1 MKSMSSDA
9 GLFEDDVPRNAGVV
23 SVLLPVGVPGPYD
36 YTVPLTME
44 VAHGDFVTVPLG
56 PREVLGVVW
65 GDASGEVGHNRL
77 KPIIERLDVPPMTHV
92 LRRFVDWIA
101 SYTLSL
107 PGAVLRLA
115 IRAPGALEPAAMR
128 TVYRLGGDPP
138 ARMTPGREKVIAAA
152 QDGFARTTRELAE
165 AAGVSSSVVRGLID
179 AGTFEAIQ
187 LPADDPF
194 GEPDITREGAI
205 LSEAQAFAADQLKQR
220 LTQGGFSAQL
230 LDGVTGSGKTE
241 VYFEAVAQTLELGR
255 QALILLPEIALT
267 AQFLERFEVRFG
279 CRPAEWHSDLSV
291 RERKRVW
298 RGVADGSARVVVGA
312 RSALFLPF
320 THLGLIVVD
329 EEHEGAF
336 KQEEGVTY
344 NARDMSVVRGSL
356 GGFPVV
362 LASATPSL
370 ETMAN
375 VWAGKYDHLV
385 LPERHGPA
393 VMPAV
398 GAIDMRATPPER
410 GEWLSPPLLRA
421 MAEALAKGEQ
431 SMLFLNRRGYAP
443 LTLCRTCGHRIECS
457 QCDAWLV
464 EHRFR
469 KQLTCHHCGFTAP
482 VPRACPSCGEED
494 ALIACGPGVERIAE
508 EVVQKFPQARLALLS
523 SDNLRGPGAHR
534 DAIRQIVD
542 HEVDIIVGT
551 QIVAKGHNFPLL
563 TVVGVVDA
571 DLGLENGDLR
581 ASERTF
587 QLLHQVAGRAG
598 RAERPGRVYLQTY
611 IPEHP
616 VMQALIEGA
625 RDPFLEREAAM
636 RERTGY
642 PPYGRLVALVVSGPN
657 PQQVQAISRELA
669 RSHGPAEGIAVF
681 GPAPAPL
688 ALLRGRHRVRF
699 LVKAT
704 RAAPVQDYVAEWL
717 GRVKIPNAVRV
728 LVDVDPYSFL

>member
-1 MKSMSSDA
+1 MKSMPSDA
-9 GLFEDDVPRNAGVV
+9 GLFEDAAPRNAGVV

-36 YTVPLTME
+36 YAVPLTME

-65 GDASGEVGHNRL
+65 GDGSGEVGHNRL

-101 SYTLSL
+101 SYTLSP

-128 TVYRLGGDPP
+128 TVYRLGSDRP

-165 AAGVSSSVVRGLID
+165 AAGVSSSVVRGLIE

-194 GEPDITREGAI
+194 GEPDITREGAT

-267 AQFLERFEVRFG
+267 AQFLDRFEARFG

-320 THLGLIVVD
+320 TQLGLIVVD

-336 KQEEGVTY
+336 KQEEGVPY
-344 NARDMSVVRGSL
+344 NARDMSVVRASL

-398 GAIDMRATPPER
+398 GAIDMRTTPPER

-443 LTLCRTCGHRIECS
+443 LTLCRSCGHRIECS

-534 DAIRQIVD
+534 EAIRQIVD

-587 QLLHQVAGRAG
+587 QLLHQVPLKGVWGGPCASIPAPPPGGGPGGAGRA
-598 RAERPGRVYLQTY
+598 ARPGLSADLY
-611 IPEHP
+611 
-616 VMQALIEGA
+616 A
-625 RDPFLEREAAM
+625 
-636 RERTGY
+636 
-642 PPYGRLVALVVSGPN
+642 
-657 PQQVQAISRELA
+657 
-669 RSHGPAEGIAVF
+669 
-681 GPAPAPL
+681 
-688 ALLRGRHRVRF
+688 
-699 LVKAT
+699 
-704 RAAPVQDYVAEWL
+704 
-717 GRVKIPNAVRV
+717 
-728 LVDVDPYSFL
+728 

>member
-1 MKSMSSDA
+1 MTVTSNASD
-9 GLFEDDVPRNAGVV
+9 LFNDDASHRVGVV
-23 SVLLPVGVPGPYD
+23 SVLLPLGIPGPYD
-36 YTVPLTME
+36 YAVPPTIE

-56 PREVLGVVW
+56 SREILGVVW

-77 KPIIERLDVPPMTHV
+77 KPITERLDVPPMARV
-92 LRRFVDWIA
+92 LRQFIDWIA
-101 SYTLSL
+101 SYTLSP

-115 IRAPGALEPAAMR
+115 IRAPGALEPAATR
-128 TVYRLGGDPP
+128 IVYRLNGPAP
-138 ARMTPGREKVIAAA
+138 ARLTPGREKVLAVA
-152 QDGFARTTRELAE
+152 QDHFARTTRELAE
-165 AAGVSSSVVRGLID
+165 EAGVSTAVVRGLID
-179 AGTFEAIQ
+179 AGTFEAVE
-187 LPADDPF
+187 LPADAAF
-194 GEPDITREGAI
+194 GVPDISFNVST
-205 LSEAQAFAADQLKQR
+205 LSSDQGFAAEQIKQR
-220 LTQGGFSAQL
+220 LVQGGFSAQL

-241 VYFEAVAQTLELGR
+241 VYFEAVAQAVAQGR

-267 AQFLERFEVRFG
+267 GQFLERFERRFG
-279 CRPAEWHSDLSV
+279 CRPAEWHSDLSS

-320 THLGLIVVD
+320 PDLGLIVVD
-329 EEHEGAF
+329 EEHESAF

-344 NARDMSVVRGSL
+344 NARDMSVVRASL

-375 VWAGKYDHLV
+375 VWNGKYDHLK

-410 GEWLSPPLLRA
+410 GEWLSPPLMRA
-421 MAEALAKGEQ
+421 IAEAMAKGEQ
-431 SMLFLNRRGYAP
+431 AMLFLNRRGYAP
-443 LTLCRTCGHRIECS
+443 LTLCRTCGHRIECP
-457 QCDAWLV
+457 QCDSWLV

-469 KQLTCHHCGFTAP
+469 KELSCHHCGYAAP
-482 VPRACPSCGEED
+482 VPRACPSCSEED

-523 SDNLRGPGAHR
+523 SDSLRGPSSHA
-534 DAIRQIVD
+534 DAIRQIAD

-581 ASERTF
+581 AAERTF

-598 RAERPGRVYLQTY
+598 RAEKPGQVYLQTY
-611 IPEHP
+611 LPEHP

-642 PPYGRLVALVVSGPN
+642 PPYGRLVALIISGEN
-657 PQQVQAISRELA
+657 PKQVQAVARELG
-669 RSHGPAEGIAVF
+669 RTHGEVEGIAVF

-699 LVKAT
+699 LVKST
-704 RAAPVQDYVAEWL
+704 RSIAIQDYVADWL
-717 GRVKIPNAVRV
+717 GRVKVPGAVRV
-728 LVDVDPYSFL
+728 SVDVDPYSFL

>member
-1 MKSMSSDA
+1 MTDA
-9 GLFEDDVPRNAGVV
+9 PNATDLFNDDTSHRVGVV
-23 SVLLPVGVPGPYD
+23 SVLLPLGIPGPYD
-36 YTVPLTME
+36 YAVPPKID

-65 GDASGEVGHNRL
+65 GDGSGEVGHNRL
-77 KPIIERLDVPPMTHV
+77 KPIIERLDVPPMSRV
-92 LRRFVDWIA
+92 LRQFIDWIA
-101 SYTLSL
+101 TYTLAP

-115 IRAPGALEPAAMR
+115 IRAPGALEPAATR
-128 TVYRLGGDPP
+128 IVYRLGGP
-138 ARMTPGREKVIAAA
+138 APSRMTPGREKVLEVA
-152 QDGFARTTRELAE
+152 QDHFARTTRELAE
-165 AAGVSSSVVRGLID
+165 EAGVSTAVVRGLID
-179 AGTFEAIQ
+179 AGTFEAVE
-187 LPADDPF
+187 LPADAPF
-194 GEPDITREGAI
+194 GLPDIGFKTAT
-205 LSEAQAFAADQLKQR
+205 LSDDQAFAADQIKQR
-220 LTQGGFSAQL
+220 LQQGGFSAQL

-241 VYFEAVAQTLELGR
+241 VYFEAVAKIVEQGR

-267 AQFLERFEVRFG
+267 GQFLERFEQRFG
-279 CRPAEWHSDLSV
+279 CRPAEWHSDLSS

-320 THLGLIVVD
+320 PDLGLIVVD
-329 EEHEGAF
+329 EEHESAF

-344 NARDMSVVRGSL
+344 NARDMSVVRASL

-375 VWAGKYDHLV
+375 VWNGKYDHLT

-410 GEWLSPPLLRA
+410 GEWLSPPLMRA
-421 MAEALAKGEQ
+421 IAEAMAKGEQ
-431 SMLFLNRRGYAP
+431 AMLFLNRRGYAP
-443 LTLCRTCGHRIECS
+443 LTLCRTCGHRIECP
-457 QCDAWLV
+457 QCDSWLV

-469 KQLTCHHCGFTAP
+469 KELSCHHCGYTAP
-482 VPRACPSCGEED
+482 VPRSCPSCNEED

-523 SDNLRGPGAHR
+523 SDSLRGPSSHA
-534 DAIRQIVD
+534 DAIRQIAD

-581 ASERTF
+581 AAERTF

-598 RAERPGRVYLQTY
+598 RADRPGRVYLQTY
-611 IPEHP
+611 LPEHP

-642 PPYGRLVALVVSGPN
+642 PPYGRLVALIISGEN
-657 PQQVQAISRELA
+657 PKQVNAVSRELG
-669 RSHGPAEGIAVF
+669 RTHGAVEGISVF

-688 ALLRGRHRVRF
+688 ALLRGRHRMRF
-699 LVKAT
+699 LVKSNRNIAI
-704 RAAPVQDYVAEWL
+704 QDYVAEWL
-717 GRVKIPNAVRV
+717 SRVKVPSAVRV
-728 LVDVDPYSFL
+728 SVDVDPYSFL

>member
-1 MKSMSSDA
+1 MSFESTGTDLFNDDA
-9 GLFEDDVPRNAGVV
+9 PRKPDIV
-23 SVLLPVGVPGPYD
+23 SVLLPLGIPGPYD
-36 YTVPLTME
+36 YTVPPGME
-44 VAHGDFVTVPLG
+44 VGDGDFVIVPLG
-56 PREVLGVVW
+56 SREMLGVVW
-65 GDASGEVGHNRL
+65 GAASGEVGHNRL
-77 KPIIERLDVPPMTHV
+77 KPIVERLDAPPMTRV
-92 LRRFVDWIA
+92 LRQFIDWIA
-101 SYTLSL
+101 SYTLAP

-115 IRAPGALEPAAMR
+115 VRAPGALEPAATR
-128 TVYRLGGDPP
+128 TVYRLAGPPP
-138 ARMTPGREKVIAAA
+138 ARMTPTREKVLEVAA
-152 QDGFARTTRELAE
+152 DGFARTTRELADE
-165 AAGVSSSVVRGLID
+165 AGVSPAVVRGLVD
-179 AGTFEAIQ
+179 AGTLEPTE
-187 LPADDPF
+187 LPADAPF
-194 GEPDITREGAI
+194 GLPDHSRAHGS
-205 LSEAQAFAADQLKQR
+205 LSEAQSFAAEQLKER
-220 LTQGGFSAQL
+220 LDQGGFSAQL

-241 VYFEAVAQTLELGR
+241 VYFEAVAKALAQGR

-267 AQFLERFEVRFG
+267 GQFLERFEARFG
-279 CRPAEWHSDLSV
+279 CRPAEWHSDLSS

-298 RGVADGSARVVVGA
+298 RAVADGSARAVVGA

-320 THLGLIVVD
+320 SDLGLIIVD
-329 EEHEGAF
+329 EEHESAF
-336 KQEEGVTY
+336 KQEDGVSY
-344 NARDMSVVRGSL
+344 NARDMSVVRASL

-385 LPERHGPA
+385 LPERHGLA
-393 VMPAV
+393 IMPAV
-398 GAIDMRATPPER
+398 GAIDLRAHPPER
-410 GEWLSPPLLRA
+410 GEWVSPPLQRA
-421 MAEALAKGEQ
+421 IADALFKGEQ
-431 SMLFLNRRGYAP
+431 AMLFLNRRGYAP
-443 LTLCRTCGHRIECS
+443 LTLCRTCGHRIGCPECDS
-457 QCDAWLV
+457 WLV

-469 KQLTCHHCGFTAP
+469 KELTCHHCGYTAP
-482 VPRACPSCGEED
+482 VPKACPSCGAED
-494 ALIACGPGVERIAE
+494 ALVACGPGVERIAE

-523 SDNLRGPGAHR
+523 SDSLRGPSAHAE
-534 DAIRQIVD
+534 AIRQITD

-611 IPEHP
+611 MPEHP
-616 VMQALIEGA
+616 VMQALIEGQ
-625 RDPFLEREAAM
+625 RDAFLEREAAM
-636 RERTGY
+636 RQRTGY
-642 PPYGRLVALVVSGPN
+642 PPYGRLVGLVVSGPN
-657 PQQVQAISRELA
+657 PQQVHALARELA
-669 RSHGPAEGIAVF
+669 RVHGTVEGISVF

-704 RAAPVQDYVAEWL
+704 RAAAVQDYVAEWL

-728 LVDVDPYSFL
+728 SVDVDPYSFL

>member
-1 MKSMSSDA
+1 MGSNSSD
-9 GLFEDDVPRNAGVV
+9 LFNDDASHKVGVV
-23 SVLLPVGVPGPYD
+23 SVLLPLGIPGPYD
-36 YTVPLTME
+36 YAVPPSIK
-44 VAHGDFVTVPLG
+44 VGHGDFVTVPLG
-56 PREVLGVVW
+56 SRELLGVVW
-65 GDASGEVGHNRL
+65 ADGTGEVGHNRL
-77 KPIIERLDVPPMTHV
+77 KPIIERLDVPPMSRV
-92 LRRFVDWIA
+92 LRQFVDWIA
-101 SYTLSL
+101 SYTLSP

-128 TVYRLGGDPP
+128 TVYRLAGP
-138 ARMTPGREKVIAAA
+138 APERRTPGREKVLELA

-165 AAGVSSSVVRGLID
+165 EAGVSTAVVRGLID
-179 AGTFEAIQ
+179 AGTFEAIE
-187 LPADDPF
+187 LPADAPF
-194 GEPDITREGAI
+194 GVPDLDFNTAI
-205 LSEAQAFAADQLKQR
+205 LSDAQAFAADQLKQR
-220 LTQGGFSAQL
+220 LEQGGFSAQL

-241 VYFEAVAQTLELGR
+241 VYFEAVAKALAQGR
-255 QALILLPEIALT
+255 QVLILLPEIALT
-267 AQFLERFEVRFG
+267 GQFLERFEARFG
-279 CRPAEWHSDLSV
+279 CRPAEWHSDLSS

-298 RGVADGSARVVVGA
+298 RGIADGSARVVVGA

-320 THLGLIVVD
+320 SDLGFIVVD
-329 EEHEGAF
+329 EEHESAF

-344 NARDMSVVRGSL
+344 NARDMSVVRASL
-356 GGFPVV
+356 GGFPVL

-370 ETMAN
+370 ETMVN
-375 VWAGKYDHLV
+375 VWNGKYDHLV

-410 GEWLSPPLLRA
+410 GEWLSPPLMRA
-421 MAEALAKGEQ
+421 IAEAMAKGEQ
-431 SMLFLNRRGYAP
+431 AMLFLNRRGYAP
-443 LTLCRTCGHRIECS
+443 LTLCRTCGHRIECP
-457 QCDAWLV
+457 QCDSWLV

-469 KQLTCHHCGFTAP
+469 KQLSCHHCGYSAP
-482 VPRACPSCGEED
+482 VPSACPSCNEED

-523 SDNLRGPGAHR
+523 SDNLRGPSSHA
-534 DAIRQIVD
+534 DAIRQIAD

-581 ASERTF
+581 AAERTF
-587 QLLHQVAGRAG
+587 QLLHQVSGRAG

-611 IPEHP
+611 LPEHP

-625 RDPFLEREAAM
+625 RDPFLEREAIM

-642 PPYGRLVALVVSGPN
+642 PPYGRLVAVIISGEN
-657 PQQVQAISRELA
+657 PKQVQAVSRELA
-669 RSHGPAEGIAVF
+669 RSHGALEGISVF

-699 LVKAT
+699 LVKST
-704 RAAPVQDYVAEWL
+704 RAIAIQDYVAEWL
-717 GRVKIPNAVRV
+717 SRVKVLSAVRV
-728 LVDVDPYSFL
+728 AVDVDPYSFL